1 MALLIGIRPLCNAGC
16 TVTFD
21 KDKCDVIYHGKVILR
36 GSKDAT
42 TDLWTLPLTRV
53 AMQSALPRSASVR
66 DRALHAG
73 ITPMVHPGV
82 NLATFTHSIKTRANG
97 VKFAHQ
103 SLCNPKI
110 STLLK
115 AVRKGFLAGCPNLTE
130 KLILKYL
137 NPTPATAKGHMKR
150 PRHGIRSTQRILS
163 QPANIAPCLD
173 LPIDPAPAI
182 PQPQEW
188 MALPDGFPLQHG
200 VGPNFIADDD
210 ESIANVFCYSAFADK
225 RSGVVYNDLTG
236 NFPFVSFD
244 GSVCFLVI

>member
-1 MALLIGIRPLCNAGC
+1 
-16 TVTFD
+16 
-21 KDKCDVIYHGKVILR
+21 
-36 GSKDAT
+36 
-42 TDLWTLPLTRV
+42 
-53 AMQSALPRSASVR
+53 MQSALPRSASVR